1 MYDVKLINGE
11 EETHINIAST
21 NKRAPRITGTIHKEI
36 NAVDDFSF
44 LISANNPG
52 IHKINAL
59 STLVEVIN
67 TKTNELEFKGRVLL
81 PVPNM
86 DSNGLISMKVTCES
100 ELGYLM
106 DSIAMYAEF
115 HDISVRDYLSKLI
128 ENHNNQVSADKRFEV
143 GIIEITANLYR
154 FWSYGTTLET
164 IKEDLIDKLGGEI
177 RIRYENNVRYLD
189 YLNEIGSHSNTEIRL
204 AKNLIT
210 LEQEQDPTEL
220 VTRLIP
226 LGSKLE
232 DSDERLTIG
241 SINNGLNYIDDTDL
255 ISKFGIIV
263 KTETWDDVTEQT
275 NLLRKGQEFLKNNN
289 KIKKAHKVSA
299 LDLSLIGLDFESFK
313 VGNYHPVI
321 NELMG
326 IDEDLRI
333 VAQKIVI
340 ESPESSDL
348 TIGDE
353 FVNLKDYQLKADRTQ
368 KKLEK
373 VSDTLNGTVNAV
385 TNVTTEVINLNGV
398 VTDTV
403 ENLGNTNDN
412 LLELTKSIQSI
423 NDNTNAALRGIEEL
437 KKNVEQISIEL
448 NNDRNT
454 LIKIQRRLA
463 MGV

>member
-44 LISANNPG
+44 LISINNPG

>member
-1 MYDVKLINGE
+1 MYDVKLINGH
-11 EETHINIAST
+11 EETYINVTST
-21 NKRAPRITGTIHKEI
+21 NKKAPRITGTINKEI
-36 NAVDDFSF
+36 NVIDDFSF
-44 LISANNPG
+44 TILANNPG
-52 IHKINAL
+52 INKINAL
-59 STLVEVIN
+59 STLVEVLN
-67 TKTNELEFKGRVLL
+67 TRTNELEFKGRVLL

-86 DSNGLISMKVTCES
+86 DSNGLISIKVTCES

-115 HDISVRDYLSKLI
+115 HDISVRDYLVRLI
-128 ENHNNQVSADKRFEV
+128 ENHNNQVSDDKRFEV
-143 GIIEITANLYR
+143 GVVEITGNLYR
-154 FWSYGTTLET
+154 YWSYGTTLET
-164 IKEDLIDKLGGEI
+164 IREDLIDKLGGEL
-177 RIRYENNVRYLD
+177 RIRYENDVRYLD
-189 YLNEIGSHSNTEIRL
+189 YLNEIGSYSTTEIRL
-204 AKNLIT
+204 SKNLIT
-210 LEQEQDPTEL
+210 IEQEQDPTDL

-226 LGSKLE
+226 LGAKLE
-232 DSDERLTIG
+232 DSDERLTVG

-368 KKLEK
+368 KNLEK
-373 VSDTLNGTVNAV
+373 VSTTLSNTVNVV
-385 TNVTTEVINLNGV
+385 TNVTNEVINLNGV

-403 ENLGNTNDN
+403 ENLGITNDN
-412 LLELTKSIQSI
+412 LLELTKSIRLI
-423 NDNTNAALRGIEEL
+423 NDNTNTALRGIEEL
-437 KKNVEQISIEL
+437 KKNVEQISVEL
-448 NNDRNT
+448 DNDRTT

>member
-263 KTETWDDVTEQT
+263 KTETWDDVTEQA

>member
-44 LISANNPG
+44 LISVNNPG

-189 YLNEIGSHSNTEIRL
+189 YLNEIGSHSNTEVRL

-226 LGSKLE
+226 LGYKLE

-289 KIKKAHKVSA
+289 KIKKAHRVSA

-373 VSDTLNGTVNAV
+373 VSDTLNGTVNVV
-385 TNVTTEVINLNGV
+385 TNVTNEVINLNGV

>member
-44 LISANNPG
+44 LISVNNPG

-373 VSDTLNGTVNAV
+373 VSDTLNGTVNVV
-385 TNVTTEVINLNGV
+385 TNVTNEVINLNGV

>member
-154 FWSYGTTLET
+154 YWSYGTTLET

-189 YLNEIGSHSNTEIRL
+189 YLNEIGSHSNTEVRL

-255 ISKFGIIV
+255 IGKFGIIV

-373 VSDTLNGTVNAV
+373 VSDTLNGTVNVV
-385 TNVTTEVINLNGV
+385 TNVTNEVINLNGV

>member
-44 LISANNPG
+44 LISVNNPG

-263 KTETWDDVTEQT
+263 KTETWDDVTEQA

>member
-36 NAVDDFSF
+36 NVVDDFSF
-44 LISANNPG
+44 SISANNPG

-154 FWSYGTTLET
+154 YWSYGTTLET

-189 YLNEIGSHSNTEIRL
+189 YLNEIGSHSNTEVRL

-241 SINNGLNYIDDTDL
+241 SINNGLDYIDDTDL

-373 VSDTLNGTVNAV
+373 VSNTLNGTVNVV
-385 TNVTTEVINLNGV
+385 TNVTNEVINLNGV

>member
-44 LISANNPG
+44 LISVNNPG

-263 KTETWDDVTEQT
+263 KTETWDDVTEQA

-373 VSDTLNGTVNAV
+373 VSDTLNGTVNVV

>member
-44 LISANNPG
+44 LISVNNPG

-177 RIRYENNVRYLD
+177 SIRYENNVRYLD

-263 KTETWDDVTEQT
+263 KTETWDDVTEQA

-373 VSDTLNGTVNAV
+373 VSDTLNGTVNVV
-385 TNVTTEVINLNGV
+385 TNVTNEVINLNGV

>member
-44 LISANNPG
+44 LISINNPG

-289 KIKKAHKVSA
+289 KIKKTHKVSA

-373 VSDTLNGTVNAV
+373 VSDTLNGTVNVV
-385 TNVTTEVINLNGV
+385 TNVTNEVINLNGV

>member
-44 LISANNPG
+44 SISANNPG

-154 FWSYGTTLET
+154 YWSYGTTLET

-189 YLNEIGSHSNTEIRL
+189 YLNEIGSHSNTEVRL

-373 VSDTLNGTVNAV
+373 VSNTLNSTVNVV
-385 TNVTTEVINLNGV
+385 TNVTNEVINLNGV

>member
-44 LISANNPG
+44 LISVNNPG

-154 FWSYGTTLET
+154 YWSYGTTLET

-189 YLNEIGSHSNTEIRL
+189 YLNEIGSHSNTEVRL

-263 KTETWDDVTEQT
+263 KTETWDDVTEQA

>member
-154 FWSYGTTLET
+154 YWSYGTTLET

-189 YLNEIGSHSNTEIRL
+189 YLNEIGSHSNTEVRL

>member
-154 FWSYGTTLET
+154 YWSYGTTLET

-373 VSDTLNGTVNAV
+373 VSDTLNSTVNVV
-385 TNVTTEVINLNGV
+385 TNVTNEVINLNGV

>member
-1 MYDVKLINGE
+1 M
-11 EETHINIAST
+11 
-21 NKRAPRITGTIHKEI
+21 
-36 NAVDDFSF
+36 
-44 LISANNPG
+44 
-52 IHKINAL
+52 
-59 STLVEVIN
+59 
-67 TKTNELEFKGRVLL
+67 
-81 PVPNM
+81 
-86 DSNGLISMKVTCES
+86 
-100 ELGYLM
+100 
-106 DSIAMYAEF
+106 
-115 HDISVRDYLSKLI
+115 
-128 ENHNNQVSADKRFEV
+128 
-143 GIIEITANLYR
+143 
-154 FWSYGTTLET
+154 
-164 IKEDLIDKLGGEI
+164 
-177 RIRYENNVRYLD
+177 
-189 YLNEIGSHSNTEIRL
+189 
-204 AKNLIT
+204 
-210 LEQEQDPTEL
+210 
-220 VTRLIP
+220 
-226 LGSKLE
+226 
-232 DSDERLTIG
+232 
-241 SINNGLNYIDDTDL
+241 
-255 ISKFGIIV
+255 
-263 KTETWDDVTEQT
+263 
-275 NLLRKGQEFLKNNN
+275 
-289 KIKKAHKVSA
+289 
-299 LDLSLIGLDFESFK
+299 IGLDFESFK

-373 VSDTLNGTVNAV
+373 VSDTLNGTVNVV
-385 TNVTTEVINLNGV
+385 TNVTNEVINLNGV

>member
-154 FWSYGTTLET
+154 FWSYGTTLEI

-373 VSDTLNGTVNAV
+373 VSDTLNGTVNVV
-385 TNVTTEVINLNGV
+385 TNVTNEVINLNGV

>member
-154 FWSYGTTLET
+154 YWSYGTTLET

-189 YLNEIGSHSNTEIRL
+189 YLNEIGSHSNTEVRL

-210 LEQEQDPTEL
+210 IEQEQDPTEL

-353 FVNLKDYQLKADRTQ
+353 FVNLKDYQLKADRTR

-373 VSDTLNGTVNAV
+373 VSNTLNSTVNVV
-385 TNVTTEVINLNGV
+385 TNVTNEVINLNGV

>member
-44 LISANNPG
+44 LISINNPG

-154 FWSYGTTLET
+154 YWSYGTTLET

-189 YLNEIGSHSNTEIRL
+189 YLNEIGSHSNTEVRL

-255 ISKFGIIV
+255 IRKFGIIV

-373 VSDTLNGTVNAV
+373 VSDTLNGTVNVV
-385 TNVTTEVINLNGV
+385 TNVTNEVINLNGV

>member
-373 VSDTLNGTVNAV
+373 VSDTLNGTVNVV

>member
-189 YLNEIGSHSNTEIRL
+189 YLNEIGSHSNTEVRL

-263 KTETWDDVTEQT
+263 KTETWDDVTEQA